1 MIWSIP
7 AIQDATIYEGD
18 PNRNTGLDEILEI
31 QAGPNADT
39 NEINEARILV
49 KFDLSNVIPMLTA
62 NNVDAS
68 TVTASLVLRTVQSTQ
83 LPNSYILTAH
93 PIGDSWANG
102 SGYTTYPSGIIPST
116 FTTDGV
122 TWNTLNGTGTTTW
135 IDAAVTSSSDT
146 AYNVTPGG
154 GDWFPLITSTA
165 SFTFK
170 TDDNVNIDVTDI
182 VAWQLDT
189 KNGVNNG
196 ILVKFYLD
204 PNNTTFSSS
213 MSTIQLYS
221 AETHTV
227 YQPQLIFGWPSNTY
241 VTSSVSASFGD
252 DIVVYTS
259 GYRAEYKQNSKIR
272 IKLGSRL
279 RYPRPTFSQNTSF
292 ASILPLPQNT
302 RFQIR
307 DSHSNEIIIP
317 HSPNTLLST
326 DTNGSYFEFY
336 STMLYA
342 ERYYTFELVVFY
354 EDDST
359 FGLSETISSTE
370 FQFKIIQ

>member
-1 MIWSIP
+1 MIWSVP
-7 AIQDATIYEGD
+7 ALQDATIYEGD
-18 PNRNTGLDEILEI
+18 PNRNTGLDEILEL
-31 QAGPNADT
+31 QAGTNTDT
-39 NEINEARILV
+39 NEINEARILL
-49 KFDLSNVIPMLTA
+49 KFDLSTLDSMLTA
-62 NNVDAS
+62 NKVDISA
-68 TVTASLVLRTVQSTQ
+68 VTASLILRTVQSTQ
-83 LPNSYILTAH
+83 LPNSYILSAH

-102 SGYTTYPSGIIPST
+102 SGYTTYPSGIVPST

-122 TWNTLNGTGTTTW
+122 TWSTVNGTGSPTW
-135 IDAAVTSSSDT
+135 VDAAVTSSST
-146 AYNVTPGG
+146 TFYSATPGG
-154 GDWFPLITSTA
+154 GDWFPLLASTA

-170 TDDNVNIDVTDI
+170 SDDNVNIDVSDI
-182 VAWQLDT
+182 VRYW
-189 KNGVNNG
+189 NGKDIVNNG
-196 ILVKFYLD
+196 VLVKFYLD
-204 PNNTTFSSS
+204 PDNSAFSSS

-227 YQPQLIFGWPSNTY
+227 YQPQIIFGWPSNSY

-292 ASILPLPQNT
+292 SSILPLPQNT
-302 RFQIR
+302 RYQIR

-326 DTNGSYFEFY
+326 DVNGSYFDFY

-342 ERYYTFELVVFY
+342 ERYYTFEIIVFY
-354 EDDST
+354 EDDTT